1 MSRLCFKK
9 GCELEVQYI
18 CQTFSAEIYSC
29 KLHLEELLKLPNRD
43 HMIDSILID
52 HYEWTKDAV
61 LEYLEKEKSKKEYL
75 KEVFFNTFRKEL
87 HRKGIE
93 ETLRKLDSD
102 LEEFKRLIEKTVQ
115 ADNSDLFSSVKQ
127 FCELSKL
134 RTKISAVLARPNSA
148 QAEKDFR
155 RTVSVYEN
163 KTLDPL
169 IAQAYQE
176 YVKVYHQATSLY
188 RVTSNDDGKNSLLIY
203 DTENEKEEEKELKIP
218 LKLNSEKMI
227 TKLPNGE
234 LFCFSE
240 SNPVIID
247 KNYEFRVLPAGDPNF
262 EIAIYFD
269 RNVYCF
275 GPENDFGGRCS
286 RFDMDLYCW
295 RKINP
300 TVGED
305 SRYHGVLFNGN
316 IVISGY
322 WYRNL
327 KLYAVGIDSW
337 SNIDYKF
344 GNAKIKTMINAND
357 ERLYVIE
364 TRGSIYE
371 SEFGN
376 EYSWQRL
383 AKSIITGNYN
393 CITCSY
399 NKGGFYIL
407 NSIWSCREYCKFN
420 LDQKVFIELAYYDK
434 HVAFRRVGKILEAI
448 ECSNQNFS
456 IDPNDVLLYNNKE
469 YSLYYLGINLE
480 KIELYNEEIEF
491 NAETY
496 NNKGKALYAIG
507 KNLEAI
513 ECYDQAIRL
522 SPSDFNI
529 YDNKGLALH
538 AMGKNLEA
546 IECYDYKGKALCA
559 IGRNL
564 EAIECYDQAIRL
576 SPGYY
581 NLYNNKGLALYT
593 IGRNLEAIE
602 CYNKAIKLYSYDPN
616 VYFNKGCALQ
626 DLENY
631 LEALECYDESIR
643 RDKRKHVSVSGISV
657 YANSKGKTLYA
668 LGRNVEAIQNY
679 DEALN
684 HNFWN
689 ADIHDNK
696 GKALH
701 ALGRNSEA
709 LECFDQAIKID
720 FYCDSAYRN
729 KGNVLK
735 DAGKY
740 LEAIYSYNEAIKIK
754 PNDILYLCSRARALK
769 KQGWE
774 AEALQDFNRAC
785 ELIQESR
792 TSGIFTRNQW
802 DVNERNFIKDEL
814 EIDRI
819 ELLQKLQKSQ

>member
-18 CQTFSAEIYSC
+18 CQTYSAEIYSC

-43 HMIDSILID
+43 HMIDSILME
-52 HYEWTKDAV
+52 HCEWTKDAV

-75 KEVFFNTFRKEL
+75 KEVFFATFRKEL

-93 ETLRKLDSD
+93 EMLRKLDSD
-102 LEEFKRLIEKTVQ
+102 LEEFKSLIEKTVL
-115 ADNSDLFSSVKQ
+115 AESSDLFSSVRQ

-134 RTKISAVLARPNSA
+134 RTKISALLARPNSA
-148 QAEKDFR
+148 KAEKDFR
-155 RTVSVYEN
+155 STVSVYEN

-188 RVTSNDDGKNSLLIY
+188 RVTPDDDGKNMLLIY

-218 LKLNSEKMI
+218 LKLNSVKTI
-227 TKLPNGE
+227 TQLPNGE

-247 KNYEFRVLPAGDPNF
+247 KKYGFRVLPAGDPNL

-269 RNVYCF
+269 RSVYCF
-275 GPENDFGGRCS
+275 ERGDRGGGCDDPGVMSS
-286 RFDMDLYCW
+286 RFDFDLNRW
-295 RKINP
+295 SKINP
-300 TVGED
+300 IPRMDEK
-305 SRYHGVLFNGN
+305 YHGVLFNGN

-322 WYRNL
+322 WDTDL
-327 KLYAVGIDSW
+327 KLYSIGIDSW
-337 SNIDYKF
+337 SNINYEF
-344 GNAKIKTMINAND
+344 GLHKRKILVDSN

-364 TRGSIYE
+364 CGGFIYE
-371 SEFGN
+371 SEVGDM
-376 EYSWQRL
+376 YTWHWL
-383 AKSIITGNYN
+383 VKSIIAGFYSS
-393 CITCSY
+393 IHCSY

-407 NSIWSCREYCKFN
+407 TSSVSDREYCKFN
-420 LDQKVFIELAYYDK
+420 LDQKELIELSYYNK
-434 HVAFRRVGKILEAI
+434 HVALRREGKILEVI
-448 ECSNQNFS
+448 ECPNQNFKL
-456 IDPNDVLLYNNKE
+456 DPNDVVLYNNNGC
-469 YSLYYLGINLE
+469 SLNCLGQNL
-480 KIELYNEEIEF
+480 EEIERF
-491 NAETY
+491 NESIKLNPIKPQT
-496 NNKGKALYAIG
+496 
-507 KNLEAI
+507 
-513 ECYDQAIRL
+513 
-522 SPSDFNI
+522 
-529 YDNKGLALH
+529 
-538 AMGKNLEA
+538 
-546 IECYDYKGKALCA
+546 YDYKGKALCA

-564 EAIECYDQAIRL
+564 EAIECYDTAIRL

-643 RDKRKHVSVSGISV
+643 CDKRRHIYVSGISM
-657 YANSKGKTLYA
+657 YFDSKGKTLYA
-668 LGRNVEAIQNY
+668 LGRNVEAIQSY

-729 KGNVLK
+729 KGNVLE
-735 DAGKY
+735 DEEKY
-740 LEAIYSYNEAIKIK
+740 IEAIYFYDEAIKIK

-769 KQGWE
+769 KQGLE